1 MDQVPGRHVGFR
13 EGLET
18 GGRPLGWMLAVAGV
32 LMWVIWDAPKDGTPS
47 PWPAVRWAVTALI
60 ALAWTVPTF
69 VVPVPAAARAW
80 RWAAAL
86 TVLAAALTSLPA
98 LLRAP

>member
-1 MDQVPGRHVGFR
+1 MDREAGRTVTLY
-13 EGLET
+13 EALET
-18 GGRPLGWMLAVAGV
+18 GGRPLGWLLAVAGV
-32 LMWVIWDAPKDGTPS
+32 MMWVIWDAPKDGTPS
-47 PWPAVRWAVTALI
+47 PWPAVRWAATALI

-98 LLRAP
+98 LLRGP